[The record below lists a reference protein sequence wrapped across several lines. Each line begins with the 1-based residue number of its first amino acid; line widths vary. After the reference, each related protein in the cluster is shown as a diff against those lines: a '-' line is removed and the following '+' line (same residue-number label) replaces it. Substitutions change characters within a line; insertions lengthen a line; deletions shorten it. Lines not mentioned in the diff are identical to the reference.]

1 MAFFHEYPYT
11 DMHELNLDWII
22 NEIKQIDADLKGIE
36 ERATQKAVD
45 EAKKYVDVSIA
56 DVERRFN
63 ELSQEV
69 NTLHSYFDAKVDEL
83 QNQYIQ
89 FIANVDAQLTFI
101 RNRIDALDSKLD
113 AEIVGVN
120 ARTDLAIAQNND
132 YIFSVISEDLP
143 SELKVLNLFTGVRVS
158 MQEMFNYL
166 ANLHITDGITYDA
179 LAGRN
184 KTYAQLQ
191 ALTIDYTQLATHGNS
206 LVV

>member
-22 NEIKQIDADLKGIE
+22 NEIKQIDADLKSIE

-45 EAKKYVDVSIA
+45 EAKKYIDVRVA
-56 DVERRFN
+56 DIERRFN

-69 NTLHSYFDAKVDEL
+69 NTLHSYFDIKVDDL
-83 QNQYIQ
+83 QRQYTQ
-89 FIANVDAQLTFI
+89 FISYVDAQLVFI
-101 RNRIDALDSKLD
+101 GNRITNLENKLD
-113 AEIVGVN
+113 AEIIGVN

-132 YIFSVISEDLP
+132 YIFSVISESLP
-143 SELKVLNLFTGVRVS
+143 NELKVLNLFTGMRVS

-166 ANLHITDGITYDA
+166 ANLHITDGITYTA